1 MPTSVEYKRY
11 MQGCRRCFALLA
23 LLLASGASLA
33 DDHVELLNEEEREW
47 LRSLSEPI
55 IVGTEA
61 NYRPYAYLDDDGEFA
76 GVAADYLG
84 LIEEKLQ
91 INFVVHEYD
100 TFADMLDAAR
110 KRHIDIIPFIVA
122 SEERGAYLNFTQPV
136 FEARDRILVRSETR
150 GTLQIDDL
158 AGLRLG
164 VIEGYFAEAEV
175 RDEYP
180 DIQLVPLPNEPTAL
194 RELSLGMLDALI
206 IDIGVASYYIQQ
218 DGISNLRVAGEF
230 GEVGLQTFAT
240 RNDWPILNS
249 ILGKGLA
256 SVSAEEHEII
266 RLRWIS
272 IGGVDPRELDRLWK
286 QLIIVVS
293 VIGVLIAGI
302 LFWNFTLR
310 RLVTRRTVE
319 LERELE
325 ERRRVE
331 AAKERL
337 AVAVEQSA
345 EYVLIIDTSGSI
357 EYANL
362 AFLQAHGVKS
372 LQGRRLHSMTIG
384 GARDKVIRALR
395 DIRDSGVWRGRVDL
409 ERARKGAMK
418 VSMTIAPIHEAAGEI
433 DGYVVTAR
441 DITNEEQ
448 LEARLRQREKL
459 SALGTLAN
467 GIAHDFN
474 NLLVPILGYV
484 DLIRLESS
492 ATVSSYLDAITEAS
506 ERARDLVQRIL
517 IFGRGGG
524 GEKVPLDLRF
534 EVEDAIAFVRSLL
547 PTTIAVEADLQ
558 KCAAIMGDRT
568 QIQQILLNLCTNAS
582 DAMAEDGGVLT
593 IKVEQY
599 TQGEDV
605 EGLHRDL
612 APGNYVLLT
621 VSDTGIGMDDTTK
634 SRVFDPY
641 FTDKRRGKGTGLG
654 LAIVHGIVR
663 GHGGVIHAE
672 SEPGLG
678 TDIRIYFPTVDI
690 EPARIHA
697 QSGLTIPRGNGQ
709 RIMVLDDDKLVLN
722 TISVMV
728 QGLGYEVSEWMDPII
743 ALDALEKAPNEYDAV
758 LTDLTMEGLSGIEFA
773 KRALDVS
780 PNLPIAIMTGN
791 PGALN
796 DYAIRSIEKPIP
808 LAELANCLSELLD

>member
-345 EYVLIIDTSGSI
+345 EYVLIIDTSGNI

-362 AFLQAHGVKS
+362 AFLEANGVKS

-384 GARDKVIRALR
+384 GARDKVIRGLR

-418 VSMTIAPIHEAAGEI
+418 VSMTIAPIHEAAGDI

-484 DLIRLESS
+484 DLIRMESS

-743 ALDALEKAPNEYDAV
+743 ALDALEKAPKEYDAV

>member
-1 MPTSVEYKRY
+1 
-11 MQGCRRCFALLA
+11 
-23 LLLASGASLA
+23 
-33 DDHVELLNEEEREW
+33 
-47 LRSLSEPI
+47 LR
-55 IVGTEA
+55 V
-61 NYRPYAYLDDDGEFA
+61 
-76 GVAADYLG
+76 
-84 LIEEKLQ
+84 
-91 INFVVHEYD
+91 
-100 TFADMLDAAR
+100 
-110 KRHIDIIPFIVA
+110 
-122 SEERGAYLNFTQPV
+122 
-136 FEARDRILVRSETR
+136 
-150 GTLQIDDL
+150 
-158 AGLRLG
+158 G
-164 VIEGYFAEAEV
+164 VIEGYVAEAEV
-175 RDEYP
+175 REEYP

-230 GEVGLQTFAT
+230 GEVGLQTYAT

-345 EYVLIIDTSGSI
+345 EYVLIIDTSGNI

-362 AFLQAHGVKS
+362 AFLEAHGVKS

-384 GARDKVIRALR
+384 GARDKVIGALR

-418 VSMTIAPIHEAAGEI
+418 VSMTIAPIHEADGDI

-484 DLIRLESS
+484 DLIRMESS

-517 IFGRGGG
+517 IFGRGGD

-605 EGLHRDL
+605 EGLHKDL

-690 EPARIHA
+690 EPTRIHA

-722 TISVMV
+722 TVSVMV
-728 QGLGYEVSEWMDPII
+728 QGLGYEVSEWMDPIV
-743 ALDALEKAPNEYDAV
+743 AVDALEETPKEYDAV